1 MESICQNSSCYW
13 LVCNDNIE
21 DDGLLVGGQ
30 FYGEYNGKQSILVLR
45 SYHPAITLLHFT
57 GVFWSDCRHSYSLV
71 VSDFVSHMA
80 LDFWK
85 DSLCKRRRRVTY
97 HVPYQSRRIRHP
109 VRNSIP
115 IAFAI
120 SRAIS
125 LESSS
130 NVSTKLVM
138 SNFHSPSSS
147 ECPWISYS

>member
-1 MESICQNSSCYW
+1 MWALSPLPMFTYTSYRGPLSGKHGWKGSQWGKWGRTWIDPKR
-13 LVCNDNIE
+13 LVGRGHQRILLGSAWNPDWYRIDNNCCIQVN
-21 DDGLLVGGQ
+21 GLLVGGQ

-97 HVPYQSRRIRHP
+97 HVP
-109 VRNSIP
+109 
-115 IAFAI
+115 
-120 SRAIS
+120 
-125 LESSS
+125 
-130 NVSTKLVM
+130 
-138 SNFHSPSSS
+138 
-147 ECPWISYS
+147 

>member
-1 MESICQNSSCYW
+1 MYSSRDFLCDLIANRRLTRRTTSPAGIVKNMKKTAAPPPVELSLTYIIGQNAIHAEITEIATMLRTMLGRSTE
-13 LVCNDNIE
+13 LPVR
-21 DDGLLVGGQ
+21 V
-30 FYGEYNGKQSILVLR
+30 GEYALS
-45 SYHPAITLLHFT
+45 
-57 GVFWSDCRHSYSLV
+57 RH
-71 VSDFVSHMA
+71 HI
-80 LDFWK
+80 
-85 DSLCKRRRRVTY
+85 
-97 HVPYQSRRIRHP
+97 PYQSRRIRHP

-120 SRAIS
+120 SRAIF